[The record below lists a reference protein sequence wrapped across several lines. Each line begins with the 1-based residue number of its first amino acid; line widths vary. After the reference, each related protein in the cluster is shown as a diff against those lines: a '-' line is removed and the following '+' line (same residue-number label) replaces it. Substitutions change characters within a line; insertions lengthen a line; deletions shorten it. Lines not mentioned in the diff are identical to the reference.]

1 MCTCKENFIGKTKR
15 NVEIRW
21 KEHSEINKISEPS
34 RHLKSNPTHV
44 FTWKVLLNTPINDR
58 VRKNLEASFI
68 ALSRPSLNE
77 QIDTKKLLLFR
88 NGVT

>member
-1 MCTCKENFIGKTKR
+1 M
-15 NVEIRW
+15 
-21 KEHSEINKISEPS
+21 HA
-34 RHLKSNPTHV
+34 
-44 FTWKVLLNTPINDR
+44 FTSKVLIAGPINDR

-77 QIDTKKLLLFR
+77 HIDSKKLLLFQ